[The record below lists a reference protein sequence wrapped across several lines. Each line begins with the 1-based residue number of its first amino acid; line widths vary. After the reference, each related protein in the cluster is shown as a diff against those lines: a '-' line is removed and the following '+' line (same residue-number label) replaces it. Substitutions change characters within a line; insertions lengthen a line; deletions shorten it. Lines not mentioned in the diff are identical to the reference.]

1 MPIEDPPD
9 IDLEIYRKIWTVLE
23 GYAPWEAAFE
33 EGNKIRY
40 DIDESNADPEKMHK
54 ADGDYPEAK
63 LEQTGGSS
71 TGRLGT
77 DQTFGSFDVDN
88 PCPEWTEAQ
97 THAYRM
103 TVTTTK
109 LTMLE
114 QSPLR
119 TLTLNALRLAGP
131 KLGLEYVTK
140 VAWRWSVERRA
151 ANEEEGEDPTYRQ
164 VITIDIS
171 VESETEGPRLTGAR

>member
-9 IDLEIYRKIWTVLE
+9 IDLEIYRRVWTVLE
-23 GYAPWEAAFE
+23 EYAPWEAAFE

-40 DIDESNADPEKMHK
+40 DVDESNADQDKMHK

-71 TGRLGT
+71 TGRLGI
-77 DQTFGSFDVDN
+77 DQTFGTLSDEG
-88 PCPEWTEAQ
+88 CQEWVEAQ
-97 THAYRM
+97 THAYRL
-103 TVTTTK
+103 TVITTK

-131 KLGLEYVTK
+131 RIGLDYVTK
-140 VAWRWSVERRA
+140 VSWRWSVERRA
-151 ANEEEGEDPTYRQ
+151 AAEEEGEDPTFRQ